1 MEMKASIS
9 LPSVASHSRDTFASR
24 PIELSFEI
32 PYFTVSGI
40 LIRYLKIEEK
50 SNYKASP
57 FVRYITKNG
66 KYYIRTSY
74 TKPAIVN

>member
-1 MEMKASIS
+1 MSLKLSIN
-9 LPSVASHSRDTFASR
+9 LPSVPSANREVFMSR

-40 LIRYLKIEEK
+40 LIRYLKIEDK

-66 KYYIRTSY
+66 KYYIRTNY
-74 TKPAIVN
+74 VKNILK

>member
-1 MEMKASIS
+1 MALKVSIK
-9 LPSVASHSRDTFASR
+9 LPSVTSSNREVFMSR

-40 LIRYLKIEEK
+40 LIRYLKIEDK
-50 SNYKASP
+50 SNYKAAP

-66 KYYIRTSY
+66 KYYIRTNY
-74 TKPAIVN
+74 VKPVNN

>member
-1 MEMKASIS
+1 MGLKISIS
-9 LPSVASHSRDTFASR
+9 LPSVPSANREVFMSR
-24 PIELSFEI
+24 PIELAFEI

-40 LIRYLKIEEK
+40 LIRYLKIEDK

-66 KYYIRTSY
+66 KYYIRTNY
-74 TKPAIVN
+74 VKHTLK